1 MAARVASQAKR
12 MDTRGS
18 QYGDQQEAAEQLE
31 QWAQGQE
38 DEVTPRG
45 TNVKKMDPSMMAF
58 LYLLRG

>member
-1 MAARVASQAKR
+1 